1 MEWKNRRRE
10 GGKGRRAYVTWYGLA
25 AGVPV
30 ADPGL
35 APAIPPPGKAAV
47 ISPTPCLAIASSFSL
62 SLLSLSLSLEFA
74 SPFGLVVPSHLLPP
88 LRLSLSRRSLIS
100 LLACFVLSDHPP

>member
-1 MEWKNRRRE
+1 MRE

-62 SLLSLSLSLEFA
+62 SLLSLSLSRVRFSVWPSGAVSSA
-74 SPFGLVVPSHLLPP
+74 SPSPPFAFPAVVDFATRL
-88 LRLSLSRRSLIS
+88 LRL
-100 LLACFVLSDHPP
+100 V